1 MHTCPIDS
9 YWSRQ
14 YSWEKVSAKNGL
26 SSPYK
31 SLNYHAHDVD
41 HASRTRLSV
50 EGDVAV
56 SACFL
61 SILTHASDP
70 SSLSAITMSQRTR
83 QIRPVTPITPVK
95 CISSYVVRFFL
106 GLRLVEQTA
115 FDAQQLQEALSRI
128 ALGKPSG
135 FAEVCRCKRPFEHA
149 VASVLLEHTISVRDI

>member
-50 EGDVAV
+50 EGDGAV
-56 SACFL
+56 SVCFL
-61 SILTHASDP
+61 SILTHASEP
-70 SSLSAITMSQRTR
+70 SSLSAITNVSAYTSNTSGNAYHTR
-83 QIRPVTPITPVK
+83 EVYI
-95 CISSYVVRFFL
+95 VVSGPFFL
-106 GLRLVEQTA
+106 GA
-115 FDAQQLQEALSRI
+115 PA
-128 ALGKPSG
+128 
-135 FAEVCRCKRPFEHA
+135 C
-149 VASVLLEHTISVRDI
+149 

>member
-41 HASRTRLSV
+41 HAPRTRLSV

-56 SACFL
+56 SACLL
-61 SILTHASDP
+61 SILTHASEP
-70 SSLSAITMSQRTR
+70 SSLSAITNVSAYTSNTSANAYHTR
-83 QIRPVTPITPVK
+83 EVYIIVCGP
-95 CISSYVVRFFL
+95 FFL

>member
-1 MHTCPIDS
+1 MHTRSIDS

-41 HASRTRLSV
+41 HASRTRSSV

-56 SACFL
+56 SAYLL
-61 SILTHASDP
+61 SILTHASEP
-70 SSLSAITMSQRTR
+70 SSLSTITNVSAYTSNTSGNAYHTHKVYIIVRG
-83 QIRPVTPITPVK
+83 
-95 CISSYVVRFFL
+95 SSVL
-106 GLRLVEQTA
+106 GLRLAEQTTL
-115 FDAQQLQEALSRI
+115 DAQQLQEALSRI

-135 FAEVCRCKRPFEHA
+135 FAEVRSCQRPFEHTVTA
-149 VASVLLEHTISVRDI
+149 VVLEYAISVGII